1 MSDRVAFQPGRDPLL
16 HVSVPGGRA
25 RRIDGGT
32 LTEPNEATTAEPV
45 AAEATVP
52 DPTPEVISE
61 KKDVVETPW
70 WKRLLGKS

>member
-1 MSDRVAFQPGRDPLL
+1 
-16 HVSVPGGRA
+16 
-25 RRIDGGT
+25 